1 MNRNPDSSA
10 SASYPGSRSS
20 AGHQAPEDQSE
31 RHMRGLANLARVDGH
46 GGAEVLAAVE
56 AVSPD
61 LARYLVEFAFGD
73 VYARPGLSL
82 RDREIAALTALAAQS
97 AWPQFKV
104 HVRAALRAGLT
115 RNEIIELVI
124 QAAVY
129 CGFPT
134 ALNALFATGD
144 VFAAMEEE

>member
-1 MNRNPDSSA
+1 MNRNSSK
-10 SASYPGSRSS
+10 SESHPGSRNG
-20 AGHQAPEDQSE
+20 AAHPTPEEQSE
-31 RHMRGLANLARVDGH
+31 RYIRGLDNLARVDGH

-56 AVSPD
+56 SVSPD
-61 LARYLVEFAFGD
+61 MARYLVEFPFGD
-73 VYARPGLSL
+73 VYARPGLSM

-115 RNEIIELVI
+115 RDEIIELII

-134 ALNALFATGD
+134 ALNALFAAGD
-144 VFAAMEEE
+144 IFAAVEEE